1 MNADEYTNL
10 ERVERDHWY
19 YSGKRELVTRW
30 LDRVGALGR
39 ERLLL
44 DCGAGTGAFAAS
56 LKGLCRVRVL
66 DDHAESLALLRGRFD
81 AAEIIEGT
89 ITRIPLGPETC
100 DVVTALD
107 VLEHVP
113 DDRGAVREL
122 YRVLK
127 PGGVALV
134 TVPALRSLWSEWD
147 VVLHHQRRYHAAEL
161 RSLFGQGWQV
171 LHWNYTNV
179 AALPAVW
186 LVRRWQT
193 LRGARGG
200 VAGRMEDKV
209 PPAPIN
215 ALLRRL
221 FVGMGLFRRPRFP
234 GGVSLLLLAQKEP
247 IPPIAQK

>member
-10 ERVERDHWY
+10 ERVEREHWY
-19 YSGKRELVTRW
+19 YAGKRELVTRW
-30 LDRVGALGR
+30 LERVDAIAP
-39 ERLLL
+39 ERVLL
-44 DCGAGTGAFAAS
+44 DCGAGTGAFAQS
-56 LKGLCRVRVL
+56 LRGRCRVRVL
-66 DDHAESLALLRGRFD
+66 DDHAESLAILRRRFEP
-81 AAEIIEGT
+81 AEILEGT
-89 ITRIPLGPETC
+89 VTRIPLPAESC

-113 DDRGAVREL
+113 DDHGAVREL
-122 YRVLK
+122 HRVLK
-127 PGGVALV
+127 PGGHALI

-147 VVLHHQRRYHAAEL
+147 VVLHHQRRYHSGEL
-161 RSLFGQGWQV
+161 RSLFGGGWSV

-193 LRGARGG
+193 MRGARGG

-209 PPAPIN
+209 PPAPLN

-221 FVGMGLFRRPRFP
+221 FVGLGLLRRPRFP
-234 GGVSLLLLAQKEP
+234 GGVSLLLLARKE
-247 IPPIAQK
+247 